1 MKTTVLI
8 TGADGF
14 VGQNLQLHLAERADV
29 AVRRFTRANTLA
41 ELPALLQGVDW
52 VFHLAGVNR
61 PQDPTEFTTGNA
73 DLTQALCD
81 ALAARGRRVPVVY
94 TSSTQAAL
102 DNPYGR
108 SKRAAEDAL
117 FALQREHAV
126 PVHVFRLPNVFG
138 KWARPHYNSA
148 VATFCHNTARGLPI
162 QVNDP
167 AAPLTLVHVD
177 DVVARF
183 LQLLDGADAASTPT
197 PSLRGAEGD
206 AAIQPGASAAAAS
219 AATAASTPT
228 AAPPASAVTGSPRF
242 ARDDGNYPSLR
253 GGEADAA
260 IQSGAST
267 AAAASTATAAPT
279 SGAPLDR
286 HASLAMTNP
295 PSLRGAAGD
304 AAIQSGASTAAA
316 ASTAT
321 GTVASPASAALDRH
335 GLRPRDDGVAD
346 GAGDDKP
353 TFDTITPQY
362 TTTVGEV
369 ARLIQAFA
377 ASRDN
382 LLTERVGTGLVRALY
397 ATYVSYLPV
406 ESFAYAVPM
415 YGDPRGVFAEMLKT
429 PDCGQFSYFT
439 AHPGITRGGHYHHSK
454 TEKFLVI
461 KGQARFKFRHM
472 QTGQV
477 HELLTSG
484 DKAEIVETVPG
495 WTHDITN
502 IGQDEMV
509 VMLWANEVF
518 DRDKPDTFACAL

>member
-117 FALQREHAV
+117 FALQRASGC

-206 AAIQPGASAAAAS
+206 AAIQSIRKPPRIASA
-219 AATAASTPT
+219 
-228 AAPPASAVTGSPRF
+228 
-242 ARDDGNYPSLR
+242 LR
-253 GGEADAA
+253 SS
-260 IQSGAST
+260 Q
-267 AAAASTATAAPT
+267 
-279 SGAPLDR
+279 
-286 HASLAMTNP
+286 
-295 PSLRGAAGD
+295 
-304 AAIQSGASTAAA
+304 
-316 ASTAT
+316 
-321 GTVASPASAALDRH
+321 
-335 GLRPRDDGVAD
+335 
-346 GAGDDKP
+346 
-353 TFDTITPQY
+353 
-362 TTTVGEV
+362 
-369 ARLIQAFA
+369 
-377 ASRDN
+377 
-382 LLTERVGTGLVRALY
+382 
-397 ATYVSYLPV
+397 
-406 ESFAYAVPM
+406 
-415 YGDPRGVFAEMLKT
+415 
-429 PDCGQFSYFT
+429 
-439 AHPGITRGGHYHHSK
+439 
-454 TEKFLVI
+454 
-461 KGQARFKFRHM
+461 
-472 QTGQV
+472 
-477 HELLTSG
+477 
-484 DKAEIVETVPG
+484 
-495 WTHDITN
+495 
-502 IGQDEMV
+502 
-509 VMLWANEVF
+509 
-518 DRDKPDTFACAL
+518 